1 MSSHAPMQPADVAR
15 LVALAAIWSLSFVF
29 VRVLVPALGPAW
41 TTTLRLVVAGVALV
55 AWLAV
60 AGTKADLRAHGRAY
74 LFVGLVNCAAPFLL
88 FAWAA
93 LTLPASYLV
102 VLNTAAPMLAAI
114 GAALVFGERL
124 TAVKAAGLVAGAAGV
139 ALVSGAGPIAPS
151 PAVAAA
157 VVASLA
163 ACACYAWAGLWLKAR
178 GQGLAPVAVAA
189 WSQMLAGLVMLPAAA
204 ATTVPGPVDAAVV
217 ANVLALALVCSGLA
231 YLLYYRLI
239 RDVGPT
245 RAMTVTFL
253 MPPLGLA
260 WGTLFLGERVT
271 SPMLAGVVLVVVG
284 TAAILRSA
292 PVAPARA

>member
-1 MSSHAPMQPADVAR
+1 MSSVAAMRAPDLAR

-29 VRVLVPALGPAW
+29 VRVLAPPLGPVW
-41 TTTLRLVVAGVALV
+41 TATLRMAIAGAALV
-55 AWLAV
+55 GWLALSRTP
-60 AGTKADLRAHGRAY
+60 GGLREHWRAY

-102 VLNTAAPMLAAI
+102 VLNTAAPMMTAVAA
-114 GAALVFGERL
+114 AVVFGERF
-124 TAVKAAGLVAGAAGV
+124 TAVKAAGLAAGAAGV
-139 ALVSGAGPIAPS
+139 ALVSGAGPVVPT

-157 VVASLA
+157 VGASLL

-178 GQGLAPVAVAA
+178 GRGLAPVAVAA
-189 WSQMLAGLVMLPAAA
+189 WSQALAGALLLPAAA
-204 ATTVPGPVDAAVV
+204 TTTVRGPVDALVA
-217 ANVLALALVCSGLA
+217 ANVLALALVCSGVA

-253 MPPLGLA
+253 MPPIGLA
-260 WGTLFLGERVT
+260 WGALFLGENVT
-271 SPMLAGVVLVVVG
+271 APMLAGVVLVVVG
-284 TAAILRSA
+284 TAAILRA
-292 PVAPARA
+292 PR